1 MVNAQA
7 KAATSGIARLRGH
20 LLTLSESE
28 RTVAEWVLADPG
40 RLVQM
45 SMSQVA
51 QHCDVSDTTVL
62 RMCRTA
68 GFQGFTDLKLA
79 LNQDL
84 VRPTQLIHD
93 DIEAGDPPEALLR
106 KVFLANIQSLYD
118 TLELV
123 ETESVV
129 AVVDALERA
138 RDITI
143 AGVGGSAIVAQA
155 LYQRLYRLGRRCD
168 APQDSQ
174 LQLMHASLS
183 GPGDV
188 VVGVS
193 YSGITKDTV
202 QMLERARRNGA
213 VTLCITGNAQSAA
226 ARQSDIVLAS
236 VSHETRSEP
245 LAARIA
251 QLTLVDAI
259 AVMYSMRHLEQT
271 LTSEARFTEAI
282 VPKSF

>member
-1 MVNAQA
+1 M
-7 KAATSGIARLRGH
+7 KRTEPSPSTSGIARLRSH
-20 LLTLSESE
+20 LLTLSEAE

-51 QHCDVSDTTVL
+51 QDCDVSDTTVL

-93 DIEAGDPPEALLR
+93 DIEPSDEPEALLR
-106 KVFLANIQSLYD
+106 KVFHANIQALYD

-123 ETESVV
+123 DTDTVV
-129 AVVDALERA
+129 RAVDALEGA
-138 RDITI
+138 REITI
-143 AGVGGSAIVAQA
+143 TGVGGSAIVAQA

-168 APQDSQ
+168 APQDAQ
-174 LQLMHASLS
+174 LQLMHAALAR
-183 GPGDV
+183 PGDV
-188 VVGVS
+188 VVAVT
-193 YSGITKDTV
+193 YSGITKDTAQLLV
-202 QMLERARRNGA
+202 RANRDGA
-213 VTLCITGNAQSAA
+213 TTICITGNAQSPA
-226 ARQSDIVLAS
+226 ARHADIVLAS

-259 AVMYSMRHLEQT
+259 AVIYSLRHLDRT

-282 VPKSF
+282 VPKSL

>member
-1 MVNAQA
+1 MRNSPGGVT
-7 KAATSGIARLRGH
+7 TSGIARLRGH
-20 LLTLSESE
+20 LLVLSESE
-28 RTVAEWVLADPG
+28 RAVAEWVLADPG

-45 SMSQVA
+45 SMSRVA
-51 QHCDVSDTTVL
+51 QDCNVSDTTVL

-68 GFQGFTDLKLA
+68 GFRGFTDLKLA

-93 DIEAGDPPEALLR
+93 DIEPGDAPEVLLR
-106 KVFLANIQSLYD
+106 KVFLSNIQSLYD

-123 ETESVV
+123 ETGAVV
-129 AVVDALERA
+129 RTVDALEGA
-138 RDITI
+138 GDITI

-155 LYQRLYRLGRRCD
+155 LYQRLYRLGRRCE

-174 LQLMHASLS
+174 LQLMHAALA

-188 VVGVS
+188 VVGVT

-202 QMLERARRNGA
+202 QLLERAHRDGA
-213 VTLCITGNAQSAA
+213 TTICITGNAQSPAA
-226 ARQSDIVLAS
+226 AHCDIVLAS

-259 AVMYSMRHLEQT
+259 AVIYSLRHLDRT

-282 VPKSF
+282 VPKSL